1 LENGLR
7 GKRKENSESESHSAK
22 KLRGSKSQEHI
33 TVAVPN
39 PTIAFEDEAST
50 IEVTAPHHTT
60 QAQPLFMVEPQ
71 DKIVS
76 PSAADMQAVLA
87 AFQEM
92 KEQLQGLQALKE
104 QLKGICQE
112 NQGFQEMKDQ
122 LQGLCQENQ
131 ALRDEVTS
139 LKETFGEALKAALE
153 EFKASPPP
161 TWAQVTSVGNGPT
174 SPDASWPS
182 LSDSQRPSNT
192 PTWSPRP
199 SQMDVQI
206 ASNRE
211 KVVILS
217 LGKAASTLKGKP
229 MMAIKELAQKKL
241 QEEEITKE
249 VKVLGVSAISG
260 QRLEIQT
267 ESKKQADIAR
277 ANAQWVVGFG
287 EEAKVR
293 QATWYPIKVDGVA
306 RENICKKT
314 GNGWQFKDDTGKLLE
329 ESNSRPNLSVKV
341 MKMYWLSKPT
351 DKPTGSMAI
360 YLDSWSVAQ
369 QLVAEGVFLIG
380 ANAAYPAPFIKREQP
395 IRCYK
400 CNKYGHMQSKC
411 PAAQPQCGRCAGFHE
426 TMNCPGTSPAKC
438 AACHGPHPV
447 TDPRCPV
454 YEKHRDRKEQSQG
467 HVLTPLCL

>member
-1 LENGLR
+1 MEVPKVFHGLRSQQVSEERDKLETVLR
-7 GKRKENSESESHSAK
+7 GKRKEKGEGESHSAK
-22 KLRGSKSQEHI
+22 KLRGSKSQERI
-33 TVAVPN
+33 TVAVTN
-39 PTIAFEDEAST
+39 PTIEFEDEAST

-71 DKIVS
+71 EKIVS

-92 KEQLQGLQALKE
+92 KEQLK
-104 QLKGICQE
+104 
-112 NQGFQEMKDQ
+112 
-122 LQGLCQENQ
+122 GLCQENQ

-192 PTWSPRP
+192 PIWSPGP
-199 SQMDVQI
+199 SQVDVQV

-217 LGKAASTLKGKP
+217 LGRAASTLKGKP

-249 VKVLGVSAISG
+249 VKVLGVSAITG

-277 ANAQWVVGFG
+277 ANAHWVAGFG

-314 GNGWQFKDDTGKLLE
+314 GNGWQFKDGTAKLLE

-395 IRCYK
+395 IRCYR

-411 PAAQPQCGRCAGFHE
+411 PAVQPQCGRCAGFHE
-426 TMNCPGTSPAKC
+426 TMNCPGTSPDKC
-438 AACHGPHPV
+438 AACHGTHQV